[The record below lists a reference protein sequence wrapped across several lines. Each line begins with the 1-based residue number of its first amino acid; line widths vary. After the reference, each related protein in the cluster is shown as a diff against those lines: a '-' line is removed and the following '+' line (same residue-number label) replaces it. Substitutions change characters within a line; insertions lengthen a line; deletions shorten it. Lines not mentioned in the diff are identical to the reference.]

1 MEDFNLEEI
10 TTKEPDQLTEDEKS
24 FLNDNKDQ
32 LGDDVAKKYGIDKTP
47 EPVVPQTR
55 FQDQGNS
62 DDGEDGDI
70 DPDDEKTISKVVDK
84 KISNVTQQLRQQQDQ
99 AELNAFIVENP
110 EFSKYKTAI
119 ETYMKHP
126 TYNNIPVANI
136 AAIVAHKDLM
146 KLGAQ
151 KEREAQK
158 RANDTKNNVNNSSRA
173 DTKKG
178 TDWGSASP
186 EAVAQKRAEVLGRP
200 N

>member
-1 MEDFNLEEI
+1 MEELNLEEI

-32 LGDDVAKKYGIDKTP
+32 LGEDVAKKYGIDKTP
-47 EPVVPQTR
+47 EPIVPQTR
-55 FQDQGNS
+55 FQDQQKD

-84 KISNVTQQLRQQQDQ
+84 KLRQQQDQ

-158 RANDTKNNVNNSSRA
+158 RASDTKNNVNNSSRA